1 MALSWLN
8 LVSDDKKCKEFLLEC
23 HLMCLEVNVA
33 QVQDGRENPKDCWL
47 VLRAEVQDLHG
58 SKQAQEVLAVIL
70 SCYSAVSALLRS
82 GTQTEDTL
90 AAIPFISWEYCWW
103 CCVAAHLV
111 EVIVGLSFLQIE
123 RLPLLRGK
131 TCQHLVEDVIVPL
144 ILGLTKQT
152 WASRGQ
158 MSRNNKKNNRIW
170 HEMLLSCI
178 LCVTWKTIRDF
189 SSRYWEVMAPLIT
202 PLCRK
207 STGQINKTKVT
218 GVGFVFFCCE

>member
-1 MALSWLN
+1 MHRVRKEGKTLSSVELLMIWFPTATVFFWQISCIVLYWLSSNIKLNRHMALSWLN
-8 LVSDDKKCKEFLLEC
+8 LVSDDKKRKALLLEC

-58 SKQAQEVLAVIL
+58 SKQAQEVLGVIL

-82 GTQTEDTL
+82 RTQTEDPL
-90 AAIPFISWEYCWW
+90 AAIPVSSWEYCWW

-131 TCQHLVEDVIVPL
+131 TRQHLVEDVIVPL

-152 WASRGQ
+152 WDSRGQ
-158 MSRNNKKNNRIW
+158 MSRNIKK
-170 HEMLLSCI
+170 
-178 LCVTWKTIRDF
+178 
-189 SSRYWEVMAPLIT
+189 
-202 PLCRK
+202 
-207 STGQINKTKVT
+207 
-218 GVGFVFFCCE
+218 